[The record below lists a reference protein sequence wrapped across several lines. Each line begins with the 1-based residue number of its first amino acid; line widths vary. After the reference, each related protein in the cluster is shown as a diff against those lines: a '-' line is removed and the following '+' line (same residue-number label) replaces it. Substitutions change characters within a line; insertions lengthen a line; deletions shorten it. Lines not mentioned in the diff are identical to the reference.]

1 MIASALK
8 PGFIRLICIF
18 LFTAVLSG
26 CGFHL
31 KNGSGIPN
39 ELRNLTLVSSKY
51 SDITRLVKKELRYNQ
66 INLVVPTVTSMESL
80 TTETDNASDDMGEDS
95 TQTKTTAMDPALLNS
110 TTPVLRIMSEST
122 GSRTVS
128 LYSDATAAEYELS
141 YVLEME
147 VRLPN
152 QDPQYFTIA
161 LQRDQLNNSQEALA
175 RSRESELLVRELR
188 EAAAQQVVRT
198 LSQVVIDPQTTG
210 DSDEESTLNDA
221 ELTTELS
228 TTLNAELNTELN
240 TEVEAN

>member
-1 MIASALK
+1 MSTLALK
-8 PGFIRLICIF
+8 PSFIRLIGIF
-18 LFTAVLSG
+18 LITAVLGG

-51 SDITRLVKKELRYNQ
+51 SDLTRLIKKELRYSQ
-66 INLVVPTVTSMESL
+66 INLVEPKVTSMESL
-80 TTETDNASDDMGEDS
+80 TTETDDSSDVMGEDS

-110 TTPVLRIMSEST
+110 KTPILRIMSEST

-141 YVLEME
+141 YVIKME

-152 QDPQYFTIA
+152 QEPQYFTIA

-198 LSQVVIDPQTTG
+198 LSQVVIEPKTRFDGKTAQ
-210 DSDEESTLNDA
+210 DSVLNQ
-221 ELTTELS
+221 ET
-228 TTLNAELNTELN
+228 
-240 TEVEAN
+240 EAN

>member
-8 PGFIRLICIF
+8 PRFIRLTCIF
-18 LFTAVLSG
+18 LVTAVLGG

-51 SDITRLVKKELRYNQ
+51 SDLTRLIKQELRYNQ
-66 INLVVPTVTSMESL
+66 INLVVPKITTTESL
-80 TTETDNASDDMGEDS
+80 TTESDDSADVLGEDS
-95 TQTKTTAMDPALLNS
+95 TQTKITAMDPALLDS
-110 TTPVLRIMSEST
+110 QTPVLRIMSEST

-141 YVLEME
+141 YVIKIE

-152 QDPQYFTIA
+152 QEPQYFTIA

-175 RSRESELLVRELR
+175 RSRESELLIRELR

-198 LSQVVIDPQTTG
+198 LSQVIIEPKTG
-210 DSDEESTLNDA
+210 LETN
-221 ELTTELS
+221 
-228 TTLNAELNTELN
+228 
-240 TEVEAN
+240 

>member
-1 MIASALK
+1 MIASALR

-18 LFTAVLSG
+18 LFTAILGG

-51 SDITRLVKKELRYNQ
+51 SDLTRLIKQELRYNQ
-66 INLVVPTVTSMESL
+66 INLVVPKITSIESL
-80 TTETDNASDDMGEDS
+80 TTETDDSADVIGDDS
-95 TQTKTTAMDPALLNS
+95 TQTRTTAMDPALLNS
-110 TTPVLRIMSEST
+110 QTPILRIMSEST

-141 YVLEME
+141 YVIKIE
-147 VRLPN
+147 VRLPD
-152 QDPQYFTIA
+152 QEPQYFTIA

-175 RSRESELLVRELR
+175 RSRESELLIRELR

-198 LSQVVIDPQTTG
+198 LSQVIIEPKTIG
-210 DSDEESTLNDA
+210 YNK
-221 ELTTELS
+221 TELKV
-228 TTLNAELNTELN
+228 N
-240 TEVEAN
+240 

>member
-1 MIASALK
+1 MSAPALK

-18 LFTAVLSG
+18 LFTTILGG

-39 ELRNLTLVSSKY
+39 ELRNLILVSSKY
-51 SDITRLVKKELRYNQ
+51 SDLTRLIKQELRYNQ
-66 INLVVPTVTSMESL
+66 INLVVPTVTSTTKDESL
-80 TTETDNASDDMGEDS
+80 TTDRLLTINDEPADSLGEDT
-95 TQTKTTAMDPALLNS
+95 TQTKITAMDPALLNS
-110 TTPVLRIMSEST
+110 QTPVLRIMSEST

-141 YVLEME
+141 YVLQME

-175 RSRESELLVRELR
+175 RSREAELLVQELR

-198 LSQVVIDPQTTG
+198 LSQVVIEPK
-210 DSDEESTLNDA
+210 
-221 ELTTELS
+221 
-228 TTLNAELNTELN
+228 TTLNQESA
-240 TEVEAN
+240 AN

>member
-18 LFTAVLSG
+18 FFTAILGG

-51 SDITRLVKKELRYNQ
+51 SDLTRLIKQELRYNQ
-66 INLVVPTVTSMESL
+66 INLVVPAVTSTTSDEYL
-80 TTETDNASDDMGEDS
+80 TTKTDDSSDIVGEDS

-110 TTPVLRIMSEST
+110 QTPILRIMSEST

-141 YVLEME
+141 YVIKME

-152 QDPQYFTIA
+152 QEPQYFTVA

-175 RSRESELLVRELR
+175 RSRESELLQRELR

-198 LSQVVIDPQTTG
+198 LSQVIIEPQTIG
-210 DSDEESTLNDA
+210 DNDDK
-221 ELTTELS
+221 TELS
-228 TTLNAELNTELN
+228 EAELNIELNTELH
-240 TEVEAN
+240 TELETN

>member
-1 MIASALK
+1 MSASALI
-8 PGFIRLICIF
+8 PRITRLICIF
-18 LFTAVLSG
+18 LVTAVLGG

-51 SDITRLVKKELRYNQ
+51 SDLTRLIKQELRYNQ
-66 INLVVPTVTSMESL
+66 INLVIPTVASTESL
-80 TTETDNASDDMGEDS
+80 TTETDNASDDMGDDS

-110 TTPVLRIMSEST
+110 QTPILRIMSEST

-141 YVLEME
+141 YVIKME

-152 QDPQYFTIA
+152 QDPQYFTVA

-175 RSRESELLVRELR
+175 RSRESELLIRELR

-210 DSDEESTLNDA
+210 DRDEEP
-221 ELTTELS
+221 
-228 TTLNAELNTELN
+228 
-240 TEVEAN
+240 VIIFEAN

>member
-1 MIASALK
+1 MSASALT
-8 PGFIRLICIF
+8 PRFIRLTCIF
-18 LFTAVLSG
+18 LVTAVLGG

-31 KNGSGIPN
+31 KDGSGIPP

-51 SDITRLVKKELRYNQ
+51 SDLTRLIKQELRYNQ
-66 INLVVPTVTSMESL
+66 INLVVPTVTSTESL
-80 TTETDNASDDMGEDS
+80 TTESDNASDDMGEDS
-95 TQTKTTAMDPALLNS
+95 TQTKITAMDPALLNS
-110 TTPVLRIMSEST
+110 QTPILRIMSEST

-141 YVLEME
+141 YVIQME

-152 QDPQYFTIA
+152 QDPQYFTVA

-175 RSRESELLVRELR
+175 RSREAELLTRELR

-210 DSDEESTLNDA
+210 DNDEA
-221 ELTTELS
+221 P
-228 TTLNAELNTELN
+228 AIIF
-240 TEVEAN
+240 EAN